1 MTSWGPL
8 VVCLGYI
15 LGLLS
20 TGIGIGDLN
29 QPIAS
34 YGLLV
39 IGLGCSI
46 WIPKHWQLGPTGR
59 QWLLGGIIGLVGA
72 AYCLWRIPQP
82 AIDDVSRY
90 TPGSY
95 SAYGEVIS
103 LPQVNRS
110 GKGKFWLD
118 THGLQNRAK
127 DADFVSRKPV
137 SGKLYVT
144 APLEKTENLYPGQVV
159 GVTGRLYEP
168 STTNAPGEFD
178 SKAYLAK
185 QGSFAGLSA
194 KYIDKLPNTDTSQPG
209 LWQVR
214 QRIVTAQGRWL
225 GDNGALVSAMVL
237 GRRAVDLP
245 YELRDAFIEAG
256 LAHTLAA
263 SGFHVALVLGLVL
276 SALNWQPART
286 QAIGGS
292 IALIVY
298 VGLTGLQPSVMR
310 AAVMGFGAMLALAL
324 DRKVKPLSCLGL
336 AAFLLLVWNP
346 RWIWEDRKSVV

>member
-29 QPIAS
+29 QSIAS

-46 WIPKHWQLGPTGR
+46 WIPKHWRLGPTGR

-118 THGLQNRAK
+118 NH
-127 DADFVSRKPV
+127 
-137 SGKLYVT
+137 
-144 APLEKTENLYPGQVV
+144 
-159 GVTGRLYEP
+159 
-168 STTNAPGEFD
+168 
-178 SKAYLAK
+178 
-185 QGSFAGLSA
+185 
-194 KYIDKLPNTDTSQPG
+194 
-209 LWQVR
+209 
-214 QRIVTAQGRWL
+214 
-225 GDNGALVSAMVL
+225 
-237 GRRAVDLP
+237 
-245 YELRDAFIEAG
+245 
-256 LAHTLAA
+256 
-263 SGFHVALVLGLVL
+263 
-276 SALNWQPART
+276 
-286 QAIGGS
+286 
-292 IALIVY
+292 
-298 VGLTGLQPSVMR
+298 
-310 AAVMGFGAMLALAL
+310 
-324 DRKVKPLSCLGL
+324 
-336 AAFLLLVWNP
+336 
-346 RWIWEDRKSVV
+346 